1 MPQPR
6 QRPTSQSA
14 RSKRTTSAP
23 KQPAPKRAA
32 PKRAKHATADSARR
46 KPKAQSIDDY
56 LDGVS
61 AAQRPVLERLRR
73 VIRAVAPAAEECIS
87 YGLAAFRLDGKLLVG
102 FGATKAHCAF
112 YPLSGSTIAAHQRQ
126 LRSFKTSKGSIQF
139 SPEQPLAPSLVKLLG
154 RARIA
159 ENRR

>member
-6 QRPTSQSA
+6 QRPTSKSA

-32 PKRAKHATADSARR
+32 PKRAEHPAAASPRR
-46 KPKAQSIDDY
+46 KRKAQSIDDY

-61 AAQRPVLERLRR
+61 ATQRPVLERLRR
-73 VIRAVAPAAEECIS
+73 TIRAIAPAAEECIS
-87 YGLAAFRLDGKLLVG
+87 YGLAAFRLDGKVLVG
-102 FGATKAHCAF
+102 FGATKTHCAF
-112 YPLSGSTIAAHQRQ
+112 YPMSGSTIAAHQRQ
-126 LRSFKTSKGSIQF
+126 LRGFKTSKGSIQF
-139 SPEQPLAPSLVKLLG
+139 SPDQPLAPALVKTLV

>member
-1 MPQPR
+1 MP
-6 QRPTSQSA
+6 
-14 RSKRTTSAP
+14 KRTTTAP
-23 KQPAPKRAA
+23 KRTAPKRAA
-32 PKRAKHATADSARR
+32 PKRAEPATAASTRGKR
-46 KPKAQSIDDY
+46 KAQSIDDY

-61 AAQRPVLERLRR
+61 APQREVLERLRR
-73 VIRAVAPAAEECIS
+73 TIRALAPTAEECIS

-126 LRSFKTSKGSIQF
+126 LRGFKTSKGSIQF
-139 SPEQPLAPSLVKLLG
+139 SPGQPLAPALVKTLV

-159 ENRR
+159 ENRG